1 MKTYRVGIIGFGYI
15 GKVHAFAHKNLPF
28 FFGKLPFKT
37 QITHVCTS
45 RAESATAA
53 GEFLDAKASRTTA
66 KSRRIPTS
74 TSFTF
79 ARRTIS
85 IKTLS

>member
-45 RAESATAA
+45 RAESAAAA
-53 GEFLDAKASRTTA
+53 GELPGFGFLNYAAILLLARQ
-66 KSRRIPTS
+66 RS
-74 TSFTF
+74 TPESC
-79 ARRTIS
+79 
-85 IKTLS
+85 